1 VIVVSDA
8 SPLIALAAVQQ
19 LDLLRILYGEI
30 LLPSAVYDEVTNIR
44 PAAPGANEVRNAD
57 WIYIRHVENRTL
69 VDALSLDLDVG
80 EAEALSL
87 AVEADADLLLMDER
101 RGRIAAARLG
111 RRVIGV
117 LGVVAEAKATGLVP
131 AVRPI
136 LDALAQQAGF
146 HISAAL
152 RDRVLATAG
161 E

>member
-1 VIVVSDA
+1 MIVVSDA

-19 LDLLRILYGEI
+19 LDLLRILYGEV
-30 LLPSAVYDEVTNIR
+30 LLPSAVYDEITAIR

-57 WIYIRHVENRTL
+57 WLYIRHVENRTL
-69 VDALSLDLDVG
+69 ADALSLDLDVG

-101 RGRIAAARLG
+101 RGRIAATRLG

-117 LGVVAEAKATGLVP
+117 LGVVVEAKAAGLVP

-136 LDALAQQAGF
+136 LDALVQQAGF
-146 HISAAL
+146 YISPAL
-152 RDRVLATAG
+152 RDRILATAG